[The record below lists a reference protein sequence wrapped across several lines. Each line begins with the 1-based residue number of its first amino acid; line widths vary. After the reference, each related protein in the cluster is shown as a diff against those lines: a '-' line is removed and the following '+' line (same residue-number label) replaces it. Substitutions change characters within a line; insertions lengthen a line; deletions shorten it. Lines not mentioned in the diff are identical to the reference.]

1 MKDKNR
7 GLRIGLKILCT
18 IEALVLILLA
28 GGTFYIHHMLGKI
41 NRVDQASMS
50 VEEAQKENEQYK
62 STEPTVD
69 FTGPTLSGEDV
80 DWGGDVDT
88 EIGVTEQIVN
98 IMLIGQDRRPGEPR
112 SRSDTMILCTIN
124 TKTKTLTMTSFM
136 RDLYVQ
142 IPGYGNNKMNAAYA
156 WGGMELLNKT
166 MEKNF
171 GIHVDGNV
179 EVDFTQFAQIVDLLG
194 GVEMELRGDEAKWI
208 NETAGYGS
216 LTKGVQRL
224 DGTQAM
230 LYSRVRSLDG
240 DGDFS
245 RTNRQRK
252 VLNSMVG
259 EMRGSSLSELLNLL
273 NEVLPMV
280 TTDMT
285 NTEII
290 GYATDM
296 FPILSGINIV
306 SQRVPASGMYYGAM
320 IDGMACLVADMNKT
334 RNMLQETLG

>member
-7 GLRIGLKILCT
+7 GLRIALKILCT

-41 NRVDQASMS
+41 NRVDQQMMTQ
-50 VEEAQKENEQYK
+50 EEVEQYL
-62 STEPTVD
+62 STEPTETVSPD
-69 FTGPTLSGEDV
+69 FTGPTMSGEDV
-80 DWGGDVDT
+80 DWGEDVDAT
-88 EIGVTEQIVN
+88 IGKTEQIVN
-98 IMLIGQDRRPGEPR
+98 ILLIGQDRRPGQAR

-124 TKTKTLTMTSFM
+124 TKTKTLTMTSFL

-142 IPGYGNNKMNAAYA
+142 IPGYGSNKMNAAYV
-156 WGGMELLNKT
+156 WGGMELLNQT
-166 MEKNF
+166 LEKNF
-171 GIHVDGNV
+171 GIHVDGNI
-179 EVDFTQFAQIVDLLG
+179 EVDFTQFVKIVDLLG
-194 GVEMELRGDEAKWI
+194 GVEMELRKDEARWI
-208 NETAGYGS
+208 NMAAEYGS
-216 LTKGVQRL
+216 LTEGLQRL

-230 LYSRVRSLDG
+230 LYSRIRSLDG

-252 VLNSMVG
+252 VINSIIGGVKD
-259 EMRGSSLSELLNLL
+259 SSLSELLSLL

-280 TTDMT
+280 TTDMS

-296 FPILSGINIV
+296 FPMLSGINIV
-306 SQRVPASGMYYGAM
+306 SQRVPADGMYYGAM
-320 IDGMACLVADMNKT
+320 IDGMACLVADMNKA
-334 RNMLQETLG
+334 RAMLQETLG